1 MKEMAYPWLYSKC
14 HLSFKSTHSCPIT
27 KNKSFGKKKVHINSF
42 VSPPPPN
49 FHQDPVPYIKMS
61 HLHKKKKQTNFW
73 ISSAFVKYICSG
85 SLGWK
90 WQGENNLGK
99 DRVQNRERRNVSF
112 GTQLIL
118 SYFVWLY
125 CTLSFYVHLVSD
137 FSVF

>member
-14 HLSFKSTHSCPIT
+14 HLSFKSTHRCPIT
-27 KNKSFGKKKVHINSF
+27 KNNSFGKKKYTLIPF
-42 VSPPPPN
+42 VPPPPPI
-49 FHQDPVPYIKMS
+49 FTKILYIKMS
-61 HLHKKKKQTNFW
+61 HLHKKKQTNFW
-73 ISSAFVKYICSG
+73 IFSAFVKYNCSG